1 MATKEKEIILDDN
14 TDKVITSEDI
24 IAQLKEKVEY
34 HNKLVPEKD
43 RLVGEVNKVTEAMT
57 LVRGEISALQNLQ
70 NEYFVND
77 LPSVNGEK

>member
-1 MATKEKEIILDDN
+1 MAKEQSTITAPVEKEL
-14 TDKVITSEDI
+14 TSETI
-24 IAQLKEKVEY
+24 QTQLKEKVEY
-34 HNKLVPEKD
+34 YNKLVPEKD
-43 RLVGEVNKVTEAMT
+43 RLIGEANKVTEAMT